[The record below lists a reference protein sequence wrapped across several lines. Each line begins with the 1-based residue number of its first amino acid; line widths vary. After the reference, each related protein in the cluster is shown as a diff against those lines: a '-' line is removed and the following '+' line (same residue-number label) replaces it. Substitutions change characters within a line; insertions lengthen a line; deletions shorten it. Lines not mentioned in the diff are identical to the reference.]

1 MNFEV
6 IDFPWS
12 HGYSESFVDDEF
24 AKKMNKEFPKWDSPI
39 WDKWGKVFDTEYG
52 YKKMLTDKFIMSVM
66 TPTIRSFI
74 EQLESPE
81 FISTVSEATGID
93 DLLIDDELYGGGLF
107 LHPTDSHL
115 TTHVDFNFN
124 NDIKLYRAVNLL
136 YYMSDDCEGG
146 DFELY
151 DTDLQKQKSVP
162 PKLNTCILFATNNKT
177 YHGVNKVISG
187 YRKLLSLWYYTKE
200 PTKDLSEQPHRTL
213 WVK

>member
-6 IDFPWS
+6 LDFPWS

-39 WDKWGKVFDTEYG
+39 WDNYGKVFDTEYG
-52 YKKMLTDKFIMSVM
+52 YKKMLADKSVM
-66 TPTIRSFI
+66 PPSIFSFI
-74 EQLESPE
+74 EQLESQE
-81 FISTVSEATGID
+81 FISKVSEATGID

-107 LHPTDSHL
+107 LHPTGSHL

-151 DTDLQKQKSVP
+151 DTDLQKQKSIP

>member
-1 MNFEV
+1 MNLEV
-6 IDFPWS
+6 LDFPWS
-12 HGYSESFVDDEF
+12 HGYSENFVDDEF
-24 AKKMNKEFPKWDSPI
+24 AKKMNKEFPKWDSSI

-52 YKKMLTDKFIMSVM
+52 YKKMLADKSVM
-66 TPTIRSFI
+66 PPSIFSFI

-81 FISTVSEATGID
+81 FISKVGEATGID
-93 DLLIDDELYGGGLF
+93 NLLTDDELYGGGLF
-107 LHPTDSHL
+107 LHPTGSHL

-151 DTDLQKQKSVP
+151 DTDLQKQKSIP

>member
-1 MNFEV
+1 MNLEV
-6 IDFPWS
+6 LDFPWS

-39 WDKWGKVFDTEYG
+39 WDNYGKVFDTEYG
-52 YKKMLTDKFIMSVM
+52 YKKMLADKSVM
-66 TPTIRSFI
+66 PPSIFSFI
-74 EQLESPE
+74 EQLESQE
-81 FISTVSEATGID
+81 FISKVSEATGID

-107 LHPTDSHL
+107 LHPTGSHL

-151 DTDLQKQKSVP
+151 DTDLQKQKSIP

>member
-1 MNFEV
+1 MNLEV
-6 IDFPWS
+6 LDFPWG

-39 WDKWGKVFDTEYG
+39 WDNYGKVFDTEYG
-52 YKKMLTDKFIMSVM
+52 YKKMLADKSVM
-66 TPTIRSFI
+66 PPSIFSFI
-74 EQLESPE
+74 EQLESQE
-81 FISTVSEATGID
+81 FISKVSEATGID

-107 LHPTDSHL
+107 LHPTGSHL

-151 DTDLQKQKSVP
+151 DTDLQKQKSIP

>member
-1 MNFEV
+1 MNLEV
-6 IDFPWS
+6 LDFPWS
-12 HGYSESFVDDEF
+12 HGYSETFVDDEF

-39 WDKWGKVFDTEYG
+39 WDRWGKVFDTEYG
-52 YKKMLTDKFIMSVM
+52 YKKMLADKSAMPPSIF
-66 TPTIRSFI
+66 SFI
-74 EQLESPE
+74 EQLESQE
-81 FISTVSEATGID
+81 FISKVSEATGID

-107 LHPTDSHL
+107 LHPTGSHL

-146 DFELY
+146 NFELY
-151 DTDLQKQKSVP
+151 DTDLQKQKSVS

>member
-1 MNFEV
+1 MNLEV
-6 IDFPWS
+6 LDFPWS

-39 WDKWGKVFDTEYG
+39 WDRWGKVFDTEYG
-52 YKKMLTDKFIMSVM
+52 YKKMLADKSVM
-66 TPTIRSFI
+66 PPSIFSFI
-74 EQLESPE
+74 EQLESQK
-81 FISTVSEATGID
+81 FISKVSEATGID
-93 DLLIDDELYGGGLF
+93 NLLIDDELYGGGLF
-107 LHPTDSHL
+107 LHPTGSHL

-151 DTDLQKQKSVP
+151 DTDLQKQKSIP

>member
-1 MNFEV
+1 MNLEV
-6 IDFPWS
+6 LDFPWS
-12 HGYSESFVDDEF
+12 HGYSESFVDGEF

-52 YKKMLTDKFIMSVM
+52 YKKMLADKSVM
-66 TPTIRSFI
+66 PPSIFSFI
-74 EQLESPE
+74 EQLESQE
-81 FISTVSEATGID
+81 FISKVSEATGID

-151 DTDLQKQKSVP
+151 DTDLQKQKSIS

-213 WVK
+213 RVK

>member
-1 MNFEV
+1 MRIYE
-6 IDFPWS
+6 I
-12 HGYSESFVDDEF
+12 
-24 AKKMNKEFPKWDSPI
+24 
-39 WDKWGKVFDTEYG
+39 
-52 YKKMLTDKFIMSVM
+52 
-66 TPTIRSFI
+66 IR
-74 EQLESPE
+74 
-81 FISTVSEATGID
+81 
-93 DLLIDDELYGGGLF
+93 IDDELYGGGLF
-107 LHPTDSHL
+107 LHPTGSHL

-213 WVK
+213 WVNDSNY

>member
-1 MNFEV
+1 MNLEV
-6 IDFPWS
+6 LDFPWS
-12 HGYSESFVDDEF
+12 HGYSENFVDDEF

-52 YKKMLTDKFIMSVM
+52 YKKMLADKSVM
-66 TPTIRSFI
+66 PPSIFSFI
-74 EQLESPE
+74 EQLESKE
-81 FISTVSEATGID
+81 FISKVSEATGID

-107 LHPTDSHL
+107 LHPTGSHL

>member
-6 IDFPWS
+6 LDFTCS

-39 WDKWGKVFDTEYG
+39 WDNYGKVFDTEYG
-52 YKKMLTDKFIMSVM
+52 YKKMLADKSVM
-66 TPTIRSFI
+66 PPSIFSFI
-74 EQLESPE
+74 EQLESQE
-81 FISTVSEATGID
+81 FISKVSEATGID

-107 LHPTDSHL
+107 LHPTGSHL

-151 DTDLQKQKSVP
+151 DTDLQKQKSIP

>member
-1 MNFEV
+1 MNLEV
-6 IDFPWS
+6 LDFPWS
-12 HGYSESFVDDEF
+12 HGYSETFVDDEF

-39 WDKWGKVFDTEYG
+39 WDRWGKVFDTEYG
-52 YKKMLTDKFIMSVM
+52 YKKMLADKSVM
-66 TPTIRSFI
+66 PPSIFSFI
-74 EQLESPE
+74 EQLESKE
-81 FISTVSEATGID
+81 FISKVSEATGIN

-107 LHPTDSHL
+107 LHPTGSHL

-151 DTDLQKQKSVP
+151 DIDLQKQKSIS

>member
-1 MNFEV
+1 MNLEV
-6 IDFPWS
+6 LDFPWS

-39 WDKWGKVFDTEYG
+39 WENYGKVFDTEYG
-52 YKKMLTDKFIMSVM
+52 YKKMLADKSVM
-66 TPTIRSFI
+66 PPSIFSFI
-74 EQLESPE
+74 EQLESQE
-81 FISTVSEATGID
+81 FISKVSEATGID

-107 LHPTDSHL
+107 LHPTGSHL

-151 DTDLQKQKSVP
+151 DTDLQKQKSIP

>member
-1 MNFEV
+1 MNLEV
-6 IDFPWS
+6 LDFPWS

-52 YKKMLTDKFIMSVM
+52 YKKMLADKSAMPPSIF
-66 TPTIRSFI
+66 SFI
-74 EQLESPE
+74 EQLESQE
-81 FISTVSEATGID
+81 FISKVSEATGID

-107 LHPTDSHL
+107 LHPTGSHL